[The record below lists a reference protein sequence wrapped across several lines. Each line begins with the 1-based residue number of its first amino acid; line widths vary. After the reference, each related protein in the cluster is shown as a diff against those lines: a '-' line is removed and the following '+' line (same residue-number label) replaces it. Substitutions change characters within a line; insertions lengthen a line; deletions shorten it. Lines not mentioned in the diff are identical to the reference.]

1 MTSAETPGPS
11 QVHLLR
17 YARIPLFFGLFATL
31 ILLTSVTSFFDRQQ
45 LMFR

>member
-1 MTSAETPGPS
+1 MTSAEAPRSS
-11 QVHLLR
+11 QVRLLR
-17 YARIPLFFGLFATL
+17 YSRIPLFFGLFPTL